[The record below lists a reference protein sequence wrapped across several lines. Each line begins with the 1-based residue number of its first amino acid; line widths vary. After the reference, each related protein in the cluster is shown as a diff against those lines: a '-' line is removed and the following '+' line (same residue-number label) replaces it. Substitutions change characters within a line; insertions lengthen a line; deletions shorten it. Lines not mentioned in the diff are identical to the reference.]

1 MNSPGKINADSSK
14 YNIVIAPSTMVDPS
28 EMINVLTT
36 NEILAIGFVKYI
48 TTGFLSPF
56 EVSRILQ
63 QLQYVPSLD
72 YLKKNDDI
80 NDINENKSY
89 EQTNK
94 GEESEDSFDSEVD
107 IKKYCNEAAL
117 QPSKAQYSSY
127 VSLSDTNGYIIRT
140 NSANDPLRP
149 SYQLGLLEGSTMS
162 TIQKIVNH
170 KNEGFFSLW
179 KGHFSNWIY
188 EMLHVLIQPSI
199 EGIINRTFNLY
210 DETLPLIQM
219 DKVLPNLTSLVV
231 SYTITGFILSP
242 IELVRIRM
250 IAQTS
255 NPYYKKYKNSW
266 NCIKTIVKEEGLSSV
281 YFGYNLVP
289 TLLYHS
295 VIPLLKNS
303 NRLIIERLLGIS
315 ANQNPG
321 KYALCELGLSSLEL
335 LISFPIETVRR
346 RLQCQINPK
355 IMNHSTNYSTKVT
368 IRRIPYKGMI
378 DCIKS
383 IINEEGGESSKKS
396 KKNNINDDETAN
408 EEVYQHQKNK
418 KISKYYQ
425 KLNKNVKKVKVLY
438 RGMDLMFWTNV
449 VILGFNILNGIEI
462 VD

>member
-1 MNSPGKINADSSK
+1 MDSNVKTTADSSK

-28 EMINVLTT
+28 EMINTLTA
-36 NEILAIGFVKYI
+36 NELLAIGFVKFL
-48 TTGFLSPF
+48 TTTILSPF

-63 QLQYVPSLD
+63 QIQYVPSID
-72 YLKKNDDI
+72 YLKKNDDFMEEEQ
-80 NDINENKSY
+80 NYERNRKNE
-89 EQTNK
+89 ED
-94 GEESEDSFDSEVD
+94 SEDSD
-107 IKKYCNEAAL
+107 IEKYCNQAAL
-117 QPSKAQYSSY
+117 QPSKSQYSTF
-127 VSLSDTNGYIIRT
+127 VSVSDASGYIIRT

-149 SYQLGLLEGSTMS
+149 SYQLGILEGSTMK
-162 TIQKIVNH
+162 TIQKLISHND
-170 KNEGFFSLW
+170 EGVLSLW

-188 EMLHVLIQPSI
+188 EMLHVFIQPSI

-219 DKVLPNLTSLVV
+219 DKVIPNLTSLVV

-266 NCIKTIVKEEGLSSV
+266 DCIKTIAKEEGLKSV

-295 VIPLLKNS
+295 IIPLLKNS
-303 NRLIIERLLGIS
+303 NRLIIERFFKIS
-315 ANQNPG
+315 ASKHPG

-335 LISFPIETVRR
+335 LISFPLETVRR

-355 IMNHSTNYSTKVT
+355 IMNHSTNYSTKVA
-368 IRRIPYKGMI
+368 IRGTNYNGMM

-383 IINEEGGESSKKS
+383 IIKEEGGDPAEENKMNENETDSFKEETKKQESKK
-396 KKNNINDDETAN
+396 KVIN
-408 EEVYQHQKNK
+408 
-418 KISKYYQ
+418 KYY
-425 KLNKNVKKVKVLY
+425 KKVNKNLKKVKGLY
-438 RGMDLMFWTNV
+438 RGMDLMFWTNI
-449 VILGFNILNGIEI
+449 VILGFNILNGIELI
-462 VD
+462 D

>member
-1 MNSPGKINADSSK
+1 
-14 YNIVIAPSTMVDPS
+14 
-28 EMINVLTT
+28 MINVLTT
-36 NEILAIGFVKYI
+36 NEIFAIGLVKYI
-48 TTGFLSPF
+48 TTGILSPF

-80 NDINENKSY
+80 NGEKSY
-89 EQTNK
+89 EQTTK
-94 GEESEDSFDSEVD
+94 GEESEDSVDSEVD
-107 IKKYCNEAAL
+107 IEKYCNQAAL
-117 QPSKAQYSSY
+117 QPSKAQYNSY

-140 NSANDPLRP
+140 NSATDPLRP
-149 SYQLGLLEGSTMS
+149 SYQLGLLEGSTMN
-162 TIQKIVNH
+162 TIQKLINH
-170 KNEGFFSLW
+170 KDEGFFSLW

-199 EGIINRTFNLY
+199 EGIINRTFDLY

-231 SYTITGFILSP
+231 SYTITGFLLSP

-266 NCIKTIVKEEGLSSV
+266 HCLKTIAKEEGFSSI

-321 KYALCELGLSSLEL
+321 KYALYELGLSSLEL
-335 LISFPIETVRR
+335 LISFPLETVRR

-355 IMNHSTNYSTKVT
+355 IMNHSTNYSTKVA
-368 IRRIPYKGMI
+368 IRRTPYNGMV

-383 IINEEGGESSKKS
+383 IINEEGGESIK
-396 KKNNINDDETAN
+396 
-408 EEVYQHQKNK
+408 KNK
-418 KISKYYQ
+418 KKNVNNDNTEEASSEEESQIIENKKLVNRYYQ
-425 KLNKNVKKVKVLY
+425 KFNKNIKKVKGLY
-438 RGMDLMFWTNV
+438 RGIDLMFWTNV

>member
-1 MNSPGKINADSSK
+1 MNAPGKINTDTSK
-14 YNIVIAPSTMVDPS
+14 FNIVISPATMVDPS

-36 NEILAIGFVKYI
+36 NELLAISFVKYI
-48 TTGFLSPF
+48 TTGILSPF

-63 QLQYVPSLD
+63 QIQYIPSLD

-80 NDINENKSY
+80 TE
-89 EQTNK
+89 EQTYETNNNYESS
-94 GEESEDSFDSEVD
+94 EESEESD
-107 IKKYCNEAAL
+107 IEKYCNQAAL
-117 QPSKAQYSSY
+117 QPSKAQYNSN

-149 SYQLGLLEGSTMS
+149 SYQLGILEGSTTK
-162 TIQKIVNH
+162 TIRKLVKH
-170 KNEGFFSLW
+170 KDEGFFSLW
-179 KGHFSNWIY
+179 KGHFLNWVY
-188 EMLHVLIQPSI
+188 EILHVLIQPSI
-199 EGIINRTFNLY
+199 EGIINRTFDLY

-219 DKVLPNLTSLVV
+219 DKVMPNLTSLVA

-242 IELVRIRM
+242 IELVRVRM

-266 NCIKTIVKEEGLSSV
+266 HGIKTIAKEEGLSSI

-303 NRLIIERLLGIS
+303 NRLVIERLLGIS
-315 ANQNPG
+315 ASKQPG

-335 LISFPIETVRR
+335 LISFPLETVRR

-355 IMNHSTNYSTKVT
+355 IMNHSTNYSTKVA
-368 IRRIPYKGMI
+368 IRRTRYNGMI

-383 IINEEGGESSKKS
+383 IIKEEGGDAIEKKK
-396 KKNNINDDETAN
+396 KKNNETDSSNEDETQENKN
-408 EEVYQHQKNK
+408 ENK
-418 KISKYYQ
+418 KIINKYYQ
-425 KLNKNVKKVKVLY
+425 KMNKNIKKVKGLY
-438 RGMDLMFWTNV
+438 RGIDLMFWTNV
-449 VILGFNILNGIEI
+449 VILGFNILNEIEI